1 MHALILQVVLLWN
14 LDVQVGLAN
23 GTRGVVERLASVR
36 EYLAQEGL
44 VLHDTQHQQQYR
56 SPTWRQAGTSSWHNQ
71 QQQQPAP
78 LQQQQQQLNSPPYLQ
93 QQQWKQQHHQQ
104 QQYWGSPPYL
114 QQQQR
119 QQQQPITPPPPPPP
133 AAGALP
139 RYNEQQV
146 QHSRVWQLNSPLS

>member
-14 LDVQVGLAN
+14 LDVQGGLAN

-56 SPTWRQAGTSSWHNQ
+56 SPAWRQAGTSSWHNQ
-71 QQQQPAP
+71 QQHPAP
-78 LQQQQQQLNSPPYLQ
+78 LQQQQQQ
-93 QQQWKQQHHQQ
+93 H
-104 QQYWGSPPYL
+104 WGSPPYL
-114 QQQQR
+114 QQQR
-119 QQQQPITPPPPPPP
+119 WQQQQQQQQQQWSSPPPPPP

-146 QHSRVWQLNSPLS
+146 QHTRIRQFNGPLS